1 MIKLHYKSIFMPSH
15 QALILISSIEE
26 DNGNAL
32 RICIPSEEYSF
43 VVIGEKKYKLTSGK
57 AEIDLSLIPNGIS
70 NVSFINGTRKITAS
84 PFFKSGSAVTRVP
97 CDSFLVEAL
106 EEILLS
112 LSERLASAEAKLISL
127 EEKITPKNIF
137 NFNTTD

>member
-1 MIKLHYKSIFMPSH
+1 MITLHYKSISIPSH
-15 QALILISSIEE
+15 QPLILISNIEG
-26 DNGNAL
+26 DNSNAL
-32 RICIPSEEYSF
+32 RICTPSEEYSF
-43 VVIGEKKYKLTSGK
+43 VAIGDKKYKLRSGK

-84 PFFKSGSAVTRVP
+84 PFFKNNAAVTRVP
-97 CDSFLVEAL
+97 CDSFLVKAL
-106 EEILLS
+106 EEILSS
-112 LSERLASAEAKLISL
+112 LSERLASVETKLLSF